1 MKPQVQWYATRLAHY
16 SSLTMTM
23 LIALMGLSFVWQTL
37 SEGGGWWSF
46 DVLFV
51 EFVFLFAVPAM
62 MIFAILKIWPVSV
75 GISDDYVILRWILKE
90 RTIQREAISGIRFSR
105 GLFSELH
112 IETSDVRFWIPTRNR
127 ALIRRLRELGVM
139 KGIDVAES
147 AERPD

>member
-1 MKPQVQWYATRLAHY
+1 M
-16 SSLTMTM
+16 
-23 LIALMGLSFVWQTL
+23 
-37 SEGGGWWSF
+37 
-46 DVLFV
+46 FV